1 MSAYMLSWWGS
12 KGRKE
17 VSRRAAMPA
26 AVSRR
31 AAMPAAVSR
40 GAETPMEKRT
50 SKWDRKGEETSLPLT
65 LRRMTLWLW
74 IR

>member
-26 AVSRR
+26 AVSRG
-31 AAMPAAVSR
+31 AA
-40 GAETPMEKRT
+40 TPMEKRT
-50 SKWDRKGEETSLPLT
+50 SKWGRKGEETSLPLT